1 MFSETSDKN
10 NHRASLLDKRQR
22 MVLPSGANPLTTFFT
37 KNNEDLG
44 IRRKT
49 SGDLKEKESPTN
61 ETENTFERSIGENL
75 TNNCESK
82 TNLERSLNKNNC
94 KNESLDEKMNDR
106 LENSTCEKVI
116 TPKLGQDVKP
126 LDCDAEQDENSEVS
140 IRNKPLI
147 APASNH
153 QKSDE
158 DRHNISQNKTSNV
171 KSTDI
176 LLADD
181 DYQSKRP
188 KISLVSE
195 LYSDTDSDSSK

>member
-1 MFSETSDKN
+1 
-10 NHRASLLDKRQR
+10 
-22 MVLPSGANPLTTFFT
+22 
-37 KNNEDLG
+37 
-44 IRRKT
+44 
-49 SGDLKEKESPTN
+49 
-61 ETENTFERSIGENL
+61 
-75 TNNCESK
+75 
-82 TNLERSLNKNNC
+82 
-94 KNESLDEKMNDR
+94 
-106 LENSTCEKVI
+106 VI
-116 TPKLGQDVKP
+116 TPKLGRDDKP

>member
-22 MVLPSGANPLTTFFT
+22 MVLPSGSNASTTFFT

-49 SGDLKEKESPTN
+49 SGDLKEKESSTN

-82 TNLERSLNKNNC
+82 TNFERSLNKNKC
-94 KNESLDEKMNDR
+94 KNESLDERMNDR

-116 TPKLGQDVKP
+116 TPKLARDDKP

-153 QKSDE
+153 QKSGE
-158 DRHNISQNKTSNV
+158 DRHNISQNKSSNV